1 MDKNQQELMFKLSMF
16 EQQIQS
22 INQQLQAVE
31 NSILDM
37 NSLIHGL
44 EGLKGKKD
52 SEILSSIGRGIFVKS
67 QLLSEELIVDVG
79 GKNLVKKSIPDTQEL
94 IKEQLTKLEEI
105 QGELQRAL
113 ESINGQLTETIM
125 AHQKQEESK

>member
-31 NSILDM
+31 NSILDL
-37 NSLIHGL
+37 NTLIHGL
-44 EGLKGKKD
+44 EELKGKKD

-125 AHQKQEESK
+125 VHQKEQEK